1 MLGANEENDPSRNN
15 RAQVYS
21 KSQNNKKTQKFC
33 MDEAERMGSQGGRK
47 AGARLRAQGK
57 KERLTVNN
65 A

>member
-1 MLGANEENDPSRNN
+1 
-15 RAQVYS
+15 
-21 KSQNNKKTQKFC
+21 

-47 AGARLRAQGK
+47 AVARLRAQGK